1 MRCVSRKLPA
11 CAAVLLLVAVPSAC
25 VQRNVE
31 RIGSDEA
38 AKFATPPPPQA
49 PSPQSSNQPTIAAT
63 RITGV
68 VELASEL
75 AGGVPANA
83 TLYIIVRVAGR
94 ETGAPLA
101 VQQISNAVFPFEFV
115 ITEKDSMIPGMP
127 LVGAMS
133 ITARVDQDGNASTTS
148 DGDLRGKTGPVVAG
162 DTDVVVRLS
171 ERVTGSPGE

>member
-1 MRCVSRKLPA
+1 MRHFSRKLPV
-11 CAAVLLLVAVPSAC
+11 CAAVVLLVAVSSAC

-38 AKFATPPPPQA
+38 ATFATPPP

-68 VELASEL
+68 IELTSEL
-75 AGGVPANA
+75 ADGVPENA

-94 ETGAPLA
+94 DTGAPLA

-115 ITEKDSMIPGMP
+115 ITEKDSMIPGTP

-133 ITARVDQDGNASTTS
+133 ITARVDQDGDAFTTN
-148 DGDLRGKTGPVVAG
+148 DGDLSGKTAPVLAG
-162 DTDVVVRLS
+162 DTDIIVRLS
-171 ERVTGSPGE
+171 ERVTGSPSE